1 MVASKYF
8 IKFLDRPL
16 SKSPSSLGWVGLSDQ
31 VLAKRWHKWCC
42 MICEVSYK
50 KGMLPSSS
58 LSSSLPLG
66 KPTPH
71 PENSEPQERPSWK
84 GTEASLSPD
93 IQHYPG
99 QLCGWA
105 NCRPGPPAS
114 GLHMTVAWVE
124 ILTSTI
130 RETLNRNC
138 RGELLLNHRPG
149 EMLRDDTCCK
159 PRHLG
164 VTCLADTLI
173 KIVNPEIDPKTQR
186 NMLYDEDINIDGF
199 ELTNHVEIT
208 RHNLKRGKKKSKGI
222 FN

>member
-1 MVASKYF
+1 
-8 IKFLDRPL
+8 
-16 SKSPSSLGWVGLSDQ
+16 
-31 VLAKRWHKWCC
+31 
-42 MICEVSYK
+42 
-50 KGMLPSSS
+50 MLPPSS

-66 KPTPH
+66 KPTPR
-71 PENSEPQERPSWK
+71 PENSEPQERPSCK

-99 QLCGWA
+99 QLCGWD
-105 NCRPGPPAS
+105 NCKPYPPAS
-114 GLHMTVAWVE
+114 GLHMTMAWVE

-138 RGELLLNHRPG
+138 RGELLLNHWPV
-149 EMLRDDTCCK
+149 ETLRDDTCCK

-164 VTCLADTLI
+164 VTCFADIPI

-186 NMLYDEDINIDGF
+186 NMLYDEDINIGGF

-208 RHNLKRGKKKSKGI
+208 RHNLKREKKSKVDI
-222 FN
+222 